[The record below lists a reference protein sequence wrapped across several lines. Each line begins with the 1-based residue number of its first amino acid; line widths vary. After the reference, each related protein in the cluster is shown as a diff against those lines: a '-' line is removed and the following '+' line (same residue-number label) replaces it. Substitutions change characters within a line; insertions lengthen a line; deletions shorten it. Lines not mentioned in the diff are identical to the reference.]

1 MLGLC
6 GSIDSPKSVVVSH
19 IHIYGGA
26 EDKIF
31 SKIVMA

>member
-6 GSIDSPKSVVVSH
+6 GYIDCRKSVVVSH
-19 IHIYGGA
+19 IRIYGAA